1 MKRLMGLALLLAA
14 PAAFAHPGHAVP
26 GLGAGLL
33 HPLLGIDHLLALV
46 GAGLWAAQLGGAAR
60 RWVPAGFLA
69 ALAAGLAM
77 GAGGV
82 ALPGVEPGIAASV
95 LVFGVL
101 VAGGARLPARV
112 GVALSS
118 AFALFHGY
126 AHGVELPAGGEI
138 AAYIAGLVM
147 SSALT
152 LCAAMACGAWARS
165 AGKPAWVRV
174 AGAGMAASGVAL
186 LAGL

>member
-26 GLGAGLL
+26 GLGGGLM

-60 RWVPAGFLA
+60 RWVPAGFVA
-69 ALAAGLAM
+69 ALAVGLAM
-77 GAGGV
+77 GVGGV
-82 ALPGVEPGIAASV
+82 TLPGVEPGIAASV

-101 VAGGARLPARV
+101 VAGGARLPTGM
-112 GVALSS
+112 GVALAS
-118 AFALFHGY
+118 AFALFHGC
-126 AHGVELPAGGEI
+126 AHGAELPAGVQTF
-138 AAYIAGLVM
+138 AYIAGLVA
-147 SSALT
+147 SSVLV
-152 LCAAMACGAWARS
+152 LCAAMAGGTWARS
-165 AGKPAWVRV
+165 AGRPAWVRA
-174 AGAGMAASGVAL
+174 AGAGMAAGGVVL

>member
-1 MKRLMGLALLLAA
+1 MKRLLSLALVLAA

-60 RWVPAGFLA
+60 RWVPAGFVA
-69 ALAAGLAM
+69 ALAVGLAM

-82 ALPGVEPGIAASV
+82 PLPGIEPGIAASV

-101 VAGGARLPARV
+101 VAAGARLPV
-112 GVALSS
+112 GIGVALAS
-118 AFALFHGY
+118 AFALFHGC
-126 AHGVELPAGGEI
+126 AHGAELPLGGQTLS
-138 AAYIAGLVM
+138 YIAGLVV
-147 SSALT
+147 SSALV
-152 LCAAMACGAWARS
+152 LCTAMAGGAWARS
-165 AGKPAWVRV
+165 AGQPAWARAV
-174 AGAGMAASGVAL
+174 GAGMAASGVVL
-186 LAGL
+186 IVSL